1 MVGAALRG
9 AEENGFKLVRKPGRG
24 LSNTWELSKNGKTR
38 VASVRTTRPVDCL
51 SAAEWRQELE
61 DLG

>member
-9 AEENGFKLVRKPGRG
+9 AEENGFRLVRKPGRG

-38 VASVRTTRPVDCL
+38 VASVRKRGTGGLPFR
-51 SAAEWRQELE
+51 R
-61 DLG
+61 